1 MLEAIKQAARE
12 AGKIMLDSHL
22 TEGQIEEKEGHA
34 NFVTAYDVAVQKFLA
49 GRLPEILP
57 EAGFLGEEGDG
68 SQKVGEGYTFIVDP
82 IDGTTNFIVGY
93 QMSAVSIGLAK
104 DGEAVLGV
112 VYNPFREEMYWA
124 EKGKG
129 AFLNGRPL
137 KIRDGG
143 LKDGVV
149 CFGTAPYN
157 PEYWDRT
164 FKAMREVCPGPSTS
178 GGRGARRWTSAMW
191 RPGGTSSS
199 SSASSARGTTPPP
212 SASSR
217 RRAASSA
224 RWRGR
229 RPTLTV

>member
-1 MLEAIKQAARE
+1 MLEAIKPAARE

-93 QMSAVSIGLAK
+93 QMSTVSIGLAK

-129 AFLNGRPL
+129 AFLNGKP
-137 KIRDGG
+137 
-143 LKDGVV
+143 
-149 CFGTAPYN
+149 
-157 PEYWDRT
+157 
-164 FKAMREVCPGPSTS
+164 
-178 GGRGARRWTSAMW
+178 
-191 RPGGTSSS
+191 
-199 SSASSARGTTPPP
+199 
-212 SASSR
+212 
-217 RRAASSA
+217 
-224 RWRGR
+224 
-229 RPTLTV
+229 

>member
-1 MLEAIKQAARE
+1 
-12 AGKIMLDSHL
+12 
-22 TEGQIEEKEGHA
+22 
-34 NFVTAYDVAVQKFLA
+34 
-49 GRLPEILP
+49 
-57 EAGFLGEEGDG
+57 
-68 SQKVGEGYTFIVDP
+68 
-82 IDGTTNFIVGY
+82 
-93 QMSAVSIGLAK
+93 MSAVSIGLAK

-129 AFLNGRPL
+129 AFLNGKPL

-164 FKAMREVCPGPSTS
+164 FKAVREVLPRTLDL
-178 GGRGARRWTSAMW
+178 RRQGSAALDISYVA
-191 RPGGTSSS
+191 PGGTSSF

>member
-49 GRLPEILP
+49 GRLPDILP

-129 AFLNGRPL
+129 AFLNGRSL

-164 FKAMREVCPGPSTS
+164 FKVMREILPRTLDLRRQGECGTGHQLC
-178 GGRGARRWTSAMW
+178 GGRAE
-191 RPGGTSSS
+191 RPLLRVQALPVGL
-199 SSASSARGTTPPP
+199 
-212 SASSR
+212 R
-217 RRAASSA
+217 RRQVHP
-224 RWRGR
+224 RGGGR
-229 RPTLTV
+229 RPLHDGGGEDRL